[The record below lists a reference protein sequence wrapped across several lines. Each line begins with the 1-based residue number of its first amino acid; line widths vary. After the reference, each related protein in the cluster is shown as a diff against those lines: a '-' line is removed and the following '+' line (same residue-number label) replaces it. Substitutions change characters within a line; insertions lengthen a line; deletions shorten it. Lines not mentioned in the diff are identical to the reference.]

1 MRNIKYK
8 AYINKYQSLVDVDT
22 IDFVNKE
29 ISFWVNAWYMETDT
43 EFASFDDIELLEYVW
58 QCDSKWIELYE
69 WYIVSVYWNIWIIVY
84 SDTWY
89 SIKYSDW
96 NSIWLYS
103 WYTINVIGNIY
114 ENPNLVHDIVIKN
127 LPF

>member
-1 MRNIKYK
+1 MREIKYK
-8 AYINKYQSLVDVDT
+8 AYIHTYKFWDSIGCIVDVDT

-69 WYIVSVYWNIWIIVY
+69 WYIVSVYWNIWVIEY

-89 SIKYSDW
+89 AIKYSDW

-103 WYTINVIGNIY
+103 WHTIDIIWNRF
-114 ENPNLVHDIVIKN
+114 ENPDLIK
-127 LPF
+127 